1 MWWKKFVGDSEVIG
15 NGDGFGDDKVFG
27 DAGNVQVSIVEQG
40 DRPQLELDSHQGAVG
55 TWEEDWELS
64 DLIEHDQPCFL
75 LYR

>member
-1 MWWKKFVGDSEVIG
+1 M
-15 NGDGFGDDKVFG
+15 FGDV
-27 DAGNVQVSIVEQG
+27 AHTQVSIVEQG